1 MSLAMTLAVN
11 VFRGV
16 RAQHRHET
24 SSDRPLPLSGGVNG
38 VDAALHRHAQHV
50 QRPIALFDSVG
61 DTSRQRLNPGVTL
74 ASVDPNAKKAGEG
87 HDVFLLTIVVYTTIL
102 HRDMAGIIARELKQQ
117 SKFASREQEVLLGL
131 RIAAARIMEPWE
143 KFLKGTAEL
152 TPNQYNVL
160 RILRGSHPTR
170 LSCGD
175 IADRMIAR
183 DPDITRLVDRL
194 SRGGLVTRVR
204 GRRDRR
210 VVEVGIT

>member
-1 MSLAMTLAVN
+1 
-11 VFRGV
+11 
-16 RAQHRHET
+16 
-24 SSDRPLPLSGGVNG
+24 
-38 VDAALHRHAQHV
+38 
-50 QRPIALFDSVG
+50 
-61 DTSRQRLNPGVTL
+61 
-74 ASVDPNAKKAGEG
+74 
-87 HDVFLLTIVVYTTIL
+87 
-102 HRDMAGIIARELKQQ
+102 MAGAVARALKQQ

-170 LSCGD
+170 LPCGD

-194 SRGGLVTRVR
+194 GRRGLVTRVR
-204 GRRDRR
+204 SRQDRR
-210 VVEVGIT
+210 VVEVGITEKGQQILRSLDVHVDRFPKAMLGHLGPRKLEQLGALLEHLVAEPGAFP